1 MIVVTIIVMTTIMID
16 GAANVPSGAVVAIT
30 VILSAIGLP
39 PEAVLLILG
48 IDAFFDMGRTALNV
62 YASTVATTVALRI
75 SGEPLQP
82 AIERDVS
89 FKAGAVGAR

>member
-1 MIVVTIIVMTTIMID
+1 
-16 GAANVPSGAVVAIT
+16 

-39 PEAVLLILG
+39 AEAVLLILG

-62 YASTVATTVALRI
+62 YASTVATAVALRI

-82 AIERDVS
+82 AAPQEAS
-89 FKAGAVGAR
+89 ATPPTLGAVSRP